1 VNVSRLKLTASRLSS
16 VLIYVLI
23 IAVAVS
29 IARSRLK
36 KAASAEEES
45 RFYVT
50 TETTLATRP
59 FFSLSTTRTFGTNEN
74 PRLWLDH
81 RLLESIDFRVYR
93 INDPERF
100 FTQLSDP
107 HQVGEDEQEQIAAK
121 LSSGPSLLE
130 RVRTVKLWAYLGIRN
145 YFRDQLKQDTRYT
158 FNQKFRATET
168 TRRVPLNVADYAR
181 VPLLNPNQLV
191 TSWRESLP
199 PLATEFDRRMV
210 PLGKREAG
218 VYLVEAVSGDL
229 RAYTAV
235 VVTDLA
241 LVEKSSPNGDFLV
254 YAVDRRSGE
263 PRADA
268 RVEVV
273 RARHTIASGRTD
285 NEGIFHTK
293 LPINEGP
300 DDEGQT
306 GSDGVIILASQRE
319 NFAISD
325 LESLYFNFGEDEN
338 VQGYVYTDRPVYRP
352 AHKVFFKGIL
362 RAFNE
367 RGQYQPLKNDT
378 VSVTVKDANDAR
390 VFKQELHL
398 SKRGTFNGEL
408 TLAEEAPLGAY
419 RIEAETDE
427 GGASGSFD
435 VAEYKKPEY
444 KVKVTTPKRFAP
456 AGSKARFDIDARY
469 FFGAPLAGAE
479 VKYYAYRSRY
489 YPYFGGEEV
498 EEDPD
503 QEAEYSQYN
512 NYYNDL
518 TLDGEGKLDASGH
531 LAIEFDVPA
540 ANEND
545 VWDFQYRLEA
555 QVTDSSR
562 RSINGS
568 ANLIAT
574 RGNIIA
580 NATPDR
586 YVYQNGDTA
595 KISISTTDYE
605 GRPVATNLSLKFMS
619 RDWVKVEKKVNEYD
633 PDYEIREVELSSAEV
648 TTDPEGHGLYSFPI
662 TKAGSIAIK
671 TVVHDNEKQF
681 ASVGGFIWVA
691 GSDQQWL
698 DSAYY
703 RENFGSIKLVPD
715 KKSYRPGETAHV
727 LAIVPAD
734 RANLLV
740 TTERSSI
747 MSARHIKA
755 ANKTTIIDVPIE
767 TDYAPNVFLSV
778 TFVRD
783 GDMYTS
789 DQRLVVPARDKM
801 LDLEI
806 ISNKEEYKPRET
818 ASYIILARDADGAPV
833 PDAEVSL
840 GVVDEAIYSVSPDFS
855 GNIRQQFYG
864 LLYNEIGTSLSIS
877 YSFTGFA
884 GEKPIDLART
894 KPSYQLADFKNES
907 DMVQPVIRKEFKD
920 TAYWEPSAVTGK
932 DGRATVKFRLP
943 DNLTTWRATAR
954 AVTADTRVGVAK
966 QKVISRK
973 DVILRLETP
982 RFMTQGDTVTL
993 SGIVHNYLKEDKSTQ
1008 ISIAVTGAQLLS
1020 PAQQTVTIR
1029 KQGEHRLDWR
1039 ISAPQTGEIRLLAKA
1054 LTNTESDAV
1063 ELALGIV
1070 PRGLHETKAEN
1081 WITSDENVEQEFSLN
1096 LPANTDL
1103 NSRQLRL
1110 EVSPSVAGT
1119 LFGALDYLTTFPY
1132 GCTEQTMS
1140 SFLPNIIVSQTL
1152 KEFKAASIRN
1162 PDDLKKKVERGRN
1175 RLYAFQ
1181 HEDGGW
1187 GWWKNDASDPFMT
1200 AYVVDG
1206 LTLAKQAG
1214 YEIDDAR
1221 LARGRE
1227 KLQAMLAVREF
1238 KDVDTRAF
1246 MIYALAESGGV
1257 DSNQVEEL
1265 FADRH
1270 NLQPYG
1276 RALLALTLSLIKD
1289 RRASEVATE
1298 IERTAVVD
1306 QLTAHWESQRRPML
1320 DFAPYDRT
1328 EGTALSLKALARIK
1342 PESGLLQ
1349 LAARWLVSDDR
1360 NQGYFWDSTKDTAFA
1375 IYGLIDYVKVSR
1387 ELTPSYDLEVYVN
1400 GETVLTQHVSDAT
1413 AVATL
1418 SIGRKGSA
1426 VGERNHIRV
1435 VKRGKGALYLSSSI
1449 EYYTN
1454 EENVAA
1460 RGSADLSVS
1469 REYLRLRVEQVGY
1482 ELKWSTAP
1490 LTGEIKSGDL
1500 IVVKLHVTGKK
1511 ARHLMLEDPIPSGAE
1526 QLDNVGYL
1534 NLDYT
1539 YKGWTDWYSAREFR
1553 DRGTVFFL
1561 DSFDG
1566 DATLQY
1572 AMRVQ
1577 IPGEF
1582 VVAPARVELMYEPAT
1597 NANTSSQRFTFL
1609 DRATEK
1615 Q

>member
-1 VNVSRLKLTASRLSS
+1 MSRLKLAASRLSS

-23 IAVAVS
+23 ITVAVS
-29 IARSRLK
+29 IARSRLQK
-36 KAASAEEES
+36 SAAEEASE
-45 RFYVT
+45 FYVT
-50 TETTLATRP
+50 TEITTATKP

-107 HQVGEDEQEQIAAK
+107 HQVGENEQEQIASK
-121 LSSGPSLLE
+121 LSSRPSLLE
-130 RVRTVKLWAYLGIRN
+130 RVRAVKLRAYLGIRN
-145 YFRDQLKQDTRYT
+145 YFREQLKQDTRYT
-158 FNQKFRATET
+158 FNQKFRAAET

-181 VPLLNPNQLV
+181 VPLLNPNQLE

-199 PLATEFDRRMV
+199 PLANEFDRRMI

-229 RAYTAV
+229 RAYTVV

-241 LVEKSSPNGDFLV
+241 LVEKASPSGDFLV
-254 YAVDRRSGE
+254 YAVDRKSGE

-268 RVEVV
+268 RIEVV
-273 RARHTIASGRTD
+273 RARQTIASGRTD
-285 NEGIFHTK
+285 SNGIFHTK
-293 LPINEGP
+293 LPISEGP
-300 DDEGQT
+300 DAEGQT

-325 LESLYFNFGEDEN
+325 LESLYFNFGEPNEN
-338 VQGYVYTDRPVYRP
+338 VQGYIYTDRPVYRP

-362 RAFNE
+362 RAFDE
-367 RGQYQPLKNDT
+367 RGQYRPLKSDT
-378 VSVTVKDANDAR
+378 VTVTVKDANDAR
-390 VFKQELHL
+390 VSEQELHL

-408 TLAEEAPLGAY
+408 TLAEEAPLGVY
-419 RIEAETDE
+419 SIEAETEE
-427 GGASGSFD
+427 GSASGSFD

-444 KVKVTTPKRFAP
+444 KVNVTTPKRFAP

-479 VKYYAYRSRY
+479 VKYYVYRSRY

-503 QEAEYSQYN
+503 QEAEYSQYDS
-512 NYYNDL
+512 YYSDL
-518 TLDGEGKLDASGH
+518 TLDGDGKLDAAGH
-531 LAIEFDVPA
+531 LGVEFDVPA

-568 ANLIAT
+568 SNLIAT

-580 NATPDR
+580 NATPNR

-605 GRPVATNLSLKFMS
+605 GRPVAAKLSLKFMS
-619 RDWVKVEKKVNEYD
+619 RDWVKVEKKENEYD
-633 PDYEIREVELSSAEV
+633 PDYAIREVELSSAEV
-648 TTDPEGHGLYSFPI
+648 TTDREGQAIYNFPI
-662 TKAGSIAIK
+662 TKTGNIAIK
-671 TVVHDNEKQF
+671 TVVHDNDKQF
-681 ASVGGFIWVA
+681 ASIGGFIWAA
-691 GSDQQWL
+691 GSDQEWL

-703 RENFGSIKLVPD
+703 RESFGSIKLVPD

-740 TTERSSI
+740 TTERSSV
-747 MSARHIKA
+747 MSARQIKA
-755 ANKTTIIDVPIE
+755 AGKTTIIDVPIE
-767 TDYAPNVFLSV
+767 ANYAPNVFLSV

-789 DQRLVVPARDKM
+789 DQRLIVPARDKM

-818 ASYIILARDADGAPV
+818 ASYTILARDADGAPV

-864 LLYNEIGTSLSIS
+864 MLYNEIGTNLSIS

-954 AVTADTRVGVAK
+954 AVTADTRVGVAR

-1008 ISIAVTGAQLLS
+1008 ISIAVSGAQLLS
-1020 PAQQTVTIR
+1020 PAQQTVTIP
-1029 KQGEHRLDWR
+1029 KQGEHRLDWQ

-1063 ELALGIV
+1063 ELALGVV
-1070 PRGLHETKAEN
+1070 PRGLHQTKADN
-1081 WITSDENVEQEFSLN
+1081 WTTTDENVEQEFSLN
-1096 LPANTDL
+1096 LPADTDR

-1110 EVSPSVAGT
+1110 ELSPSVAGT

-1152 KEFKAASIRN
+1152 REFKTASIRN

-1206 LTLAKQAG
+1206 LTLARQAG

-1227 KLQAMLAVREF
+1227 KLQDMLTARGF
-1238 KDVDTRAF
+1238 KDADTRAF
-1246 MIYALAESGGV
+1246 MIYTLAESGGA
-1257 DSNQVEEL
+1257 DANQVEEL
-1265 FADRH
+1265 FTDRN

-1289 RRASEVATE
+1289 RRAAEVATE
-1298 IERTAVVD
+1298 IERTAIVD

-1320 DFAPYDRT
+1320 DFTPYDRT
-1328 EGTALSLKALARIK
+1328 EGTALSLKGLARIK
-1342 PESGLLQ
+1342 PDSSLLR

-1360 NQGYFWDSTKDTAFA
+1360 NQGYYWDSTKDTAFA
-1375 IYGLIDYVKVSR
+1375 IYGLIDYAKVSR

-1400 GETVLTQHVSDAT
+1400 GETVLTQRVTDAT
-1413 AVATL
+1413 AIGTL
-1418 SIGRKGSA
+1418 SIARKGPA
-1426 VGERNHIRV
+1426 VGETNHIRV

-1460 RGSADLSVS
+1460 QGSADLSVS

-1482 ELKWSTAP
+1482 ELKWSAAP

-1534 NLDYT
+1534 NLDYS

-1553 DRGTVFFL
+1553 DRRTVFFM
-1561 DSFDG
+1561 DTFDG

-1597 NANTSSQRFTFL
+1597 NANTSSQHFTFL
-1609 DRATEK
+1609 DRSSEK